1 MNTRV
6 ENYTPG
12 VAAANALD
20 TLLQKVRGWAQREA
34 LKYQLRQERRQ
45 LAEMSDAM
53 LRDLGIDRADA
64 LAEAVSSDIPAE
76 RLNYKCKN

>member
-6 ENYTPG
+6 ETYTAG

-20 TLLQKVRGWAQREA
+20 TLLRKIRGFARREA

-45 LAEMSDAM
+45 LAEMYDEM

-64 LAEAVSSDIPAE
+64 LAEASSTDIPGA
-76 RLNYKCKN
+76 RLTRECLQ